1 MNCAGVRETLPA
13 FALGVAPPPDVSS
26 IELHVETCAACRK
39 EAIDLQRAV
48 TAFGYALAP
57 VEPAAPELEDRVVAA
72 VQTAA
77 GSGSGRRAK
86 RHKRAGVTL
95 LAAAILIAAIG
106 TGAVFANRREGQR
119 LQQARIALQQD
130 DILHRFG
137 EAVSSAQYA
146 DPRTDILAGMLAAA
160 DGRRGTGSALVIVS
174 PSADDE
180 AIVMVSGVPEHSLPL
195 GVAITNA
202 KGRALELG
210 SIPALDSAGSATF
223 ARFVSGGLDGFV
235 DVVIRDA
242 RGHVVLRGGLAEQ
255 TTVASPTP

>member
-13 FALGVAPPPDVSS
+13 FALGVAAPPDVSS
-26 IELHVETCAACRK
+26 VELHVETCAACRK

-57 VEPAAPELEDRVVAA
+57 VEPAVPELEDRVVAA
-72 VQTAA
+72 VQTASA
-77 GSGSGRRAK
+77 PGTRRRAK

-106 TGAVFANRREGQR
+106 TGAVFANRAERLR
-119 LQQARIALQQD
+119 LQQERTALQQD
-130 DILHRFG
+130 EFLHRFG
-137 EAVSSAQYA
+137 EAVQSAQYA
-146 DPRTDILAGMLAAA
+146 DPGADVLTGMLAAA

-180 AIVMVSGVPEHSLPL
+180 AIVMVSGLPEHSLPL
-195 GVAITNA
+195 EVSITNA

-210 SIPALDSAGSATF
+210 SIRRLDSAGGATF
-223 ARFVSGGLDGFV
+223 ARIVSGGLDGFV

>member
-1 MNCAGVRETLPA
+1 MNCAGVRETLAA

-26 IELHVETCAACRK
+26 VELHVETCAACRK

-57 VEPAAPELEDRVVAA
+57 VEPAVPELEDRVVAA
-72 VQTAA
+72 VQTAT
-77 GSGSGRRAK
+77 GPGTRRGAK

-106 TGAVFANRREGQR
+106 TGAVFANRAERLR
-119 LQQARIALQQD
+119 LQQERTALQQD
-130 DILHRFG
+130 EFLQRFG
-137 EAVSSAQYA
+137 EAVSSARYA
-146 DPRTDILAGMLAAA
+146 DPRADVLTGMLTTP
-160 DGRRGTGSALVIVS
+160 DGGPGAGSALVIVS
-174 PSADDE
+174 PAADDE
-180 AIVMVSGVPEHSLPL
+180 AIVLVSDLPERRLPL
-195 GVAITNA
+195 EVTITNA

-210 SIPALDSAGSATF
+210 SIRRLDSAGGATF
-223 ARFVSGGLDGFV
+223 LQIVPGGLDGFV

>member
-1 MNCAGVRETLPA
+1 VNCAGVRDALPA

-26 IELHVETCAACRK
+26 VELHVETCAACRK
-39 EAIDLQRAV
+39 EAVDLQRAV

-57 VEPAAPELEDRVVAA
+57 VEPAVPELEDRVVAA
-72 VQTAA
+72 VRAAA
-77 GSGSGRRAK
+77 GSGSRSRAK

-119 LQQARIALQQD
+119 LQQERAALQQD
-130 DILHRFG
+130 EFLHRFG
-137 EAVSSAQYA
+137 DYLRTGPYA
-146 DPRTDILAGMLAAA
+146 DPSADVLTGMLAAA
-160 DGRRGTGSALVIVS
+160 DGRRGAGSALVIVS

-180 AIVMVSGVPEHSLPL
+180 AIVMISGLPGHTLPL
-195 GVAITNA
+195 EVTITNA

-210 SIPALDSAGSATF
+210 SIRRLDSAGGATF